1 MGVLATL
8 DASGW
13 NYADYPTTLA
23 YVQNIFTNI
32 YGSDIY
38 IAPDSQD
45 GQLIAAFAAA
55 IYDNNQTFAA
65 VINSLSPTYAQG
77 VQLSNE
83 VLINGISRQPAT
95 NSTAMLTLTGT
106 AGTVINGASAKDA
119 NGNIWDIANVV
130 LDATGTAQLLATC
143 ETAGAV
149 TALAN
154 TINQINTPIFGW
166 TSVNNPNA
174 ATTGRDAESDYSL
187 RQRQALST
195 ALPSVTAIGGL
206 LGGLLSLSGVT
217 RAAVYENPTNATDT
231 NGLPPHSIAAIVE
244 GGDGQTIANQI
255 ALRKTIGCY
264 TYGTSTYTTTDAMGI
279 ASQTNFSVLTYDNLK
294 MAITIHP
301 LTGYVSST
309 LTAIQNA
316 LSAFISGLN
325 IGDDVLF
332 SKLYTV
338 ANLNGSAL
346 GQTYNITSLQIGTL
360 SGTLGTADI
369 VVPYNQAAA
378 LAASN
383 ITIMVS

>member
-13 NYADYPTTLA
+13 NYSDYPTTLA

-32 YGSDIY
+32 YGTDIY

-55 IYDNNQTFAA
+55 MYDNNQTFAA

-83 VLINGISRQPAT
+83 VLVNGISRHPAT
-95 NSTAMLTLTGT
+95 YSTATLTLTGT
-106 AGTVINGASAKDA
+106 VGTVISGASAKDS
-119 NGNIWDIANVV
+119 NGNTWDIASGV
-130 LDATGTAQLLATC
+130 LDSTGTVLLLATC

-166 TSVNNPNA
+166 LTVTNVNA
-174 ATTGRDAESDYSL
+174 ATTGADTESDYLL

-206 LGGLLSLSGVT
+206 LGGLLSVLSVT
-217 RAAVYENPTNATDT
+217 RAAVYENPTSSTDT
-231 NGLPPHSIAAIVE
+231 NGIPAHSIAAVVE

-264 TYGTSTYTTTDAMGI
+264 TYGTSTYTTTDSMGI
-279 ASQTNFSVLTYDNLK
+279 ASQTNFSVLAYDNLK

-301 LTGYVSST
+301 LTGYISST
-309 LTAIQNA
+309 LTAIQTA

-325 IGDDVLF
+325 IGDDVLY

-346 GQTYNITSLQIGTL
+346 GQTYNITSLQVGLL
-360 SGTLGTADI
+360 SGSLGTADI

-378 LAASN
+378 LAVNNVVIS
-383 ITIMVS
+383 VS